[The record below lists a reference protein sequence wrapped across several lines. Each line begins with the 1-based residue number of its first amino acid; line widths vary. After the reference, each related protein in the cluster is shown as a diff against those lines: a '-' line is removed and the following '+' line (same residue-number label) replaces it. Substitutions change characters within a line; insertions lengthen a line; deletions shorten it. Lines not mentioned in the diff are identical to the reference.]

1 MWLYIMPS
9 RKRHNKKGGMVE
21 EEKGMVEE
29 EKKENE
35 TPEMV
40 AAARARIPSSVEQPP
55 VARLRR
61 EERLWQRDNYTP
73 IDSEESF
80 YDQLQES
87 NINFKDKTGFEVTM
101 TKIPNYNF
109 NLSLTTPTLYDYL
122 SRLIL
127 GKADH
132 NIADTIGL
140 PVPNHLLDSLSK
152 YGFIGRNEEGK
163 SLVAYDVFKMNNNLD
178 TTAIINSIDYS
189 KLCKVNN
196 VSYSVSEKNDE
207 IRGRLNEVF
216 RNLLRSLLIPIRS
229 NLDVINLNRILSM
242 SVRKIILT
250 FIKNFIR
257 EIQGNILFI
266 NKVKFDTD
274 TPSIDRAL
282 ATCIIYQRIVSLV
295 MKHYPNNRIYILCII
310 MNIVASS
317 DSVIQYI
324 QNFIDNTNGD
334 SIPPISAP
342 NNSVDQNKR
351 KKLNTIMPFINKQF
365 MPIQGHPF
373 EYYFNHS
380 NGHVIQ
386 TITNITID
394 ETSVLVTNVQLL
406 QIQSTLINDFNNSL
420 GFVLIES
427 VADIKNNTYN
437 INVQFRWT
445 FQITNTFMDYDNDQD
460 VDPAYTRY
468 LSDIQENY
476 DTNEKR
482 KKISLGKVE
491 AASPTPSTPALNKT
505 IVGITGLAVLG
516 AGAAIAASF
525 LLGGKGRR
533 TKRRVYR
540 SSRRTRTRTRTR
552 RRVYR
557 SSRRTRRK

>member
-1 MWLYIMPS
+1 MPS

-540 SSRRTRTRTRTR
+540 SSRRTR
-552 RRVYR
+552 
-557 SSRRTRRK
+557 RK

>member
-1 MWLYIMPS
+1 MPS

>member
-1 MWLYIMPS
+1 MPS

-394 ETSVLVTNVQLL
+394 ETSVLVTNLQLL

-540 SSRRTRTRTRTR
+540 SSRRTR
-552 RRVYR
+552 
-557 SSRRTRRK
+557 RK